1 MRPFH
6 AQSPLLFALVALPF
20 MILAAVATPASA
32 IASQPTP
39 VKTDAPNYP
48 VEAARS
54 RTEGFVEVEFTVG
67 ADGKV
72 SNVSV
77 VRAQP
82 SRTFEREAVAAV
94 RRWTFEP
101 ATENGQ
107 PVEAKV
113 RRRIDFKL

>member
-1 MRPFH
+1 MRPFL
-6 AQSPLLFALVALPF
+6 SFKPLQFVLMALPF
-20 MILAAVATPASA
+20 VILGTVASPASA

-39 VKTDAPNYP
+39 IKTDAPNYP

-72 SNVSV
+72 SNISV

-82 SRTFEREAVAAV
+82 ARVFEREAVAAV

-101 ATENGQ
+101 ATEGGQ
-107 PVEAKV
+107 PVEARV